1 MGTLLAVVFIVVPM
15 VELAV
20 IVAVADW
27 IGGLETIALLLAV
40 SFVGAVLAKREGL
53 GVYRRFRSA
62 LGRGE
67 IPSAEITDGFLVLFG
82 AALLLTPG
90 FVTDALGLLLL
101 APLTRS
107 YVKRH
112 VWKAASGW
120 VRRRSGI
127 PGSDRRARPAPK
139 QAQVVQVR
147 PSQADKGGKGGE
159 SGAREEG

>member
-1 MGTLLAVVFIVVPM
+1 MGSLLAVLFIGIPI

-27 IGGLETIALLLAV
+27 IGGLETIALLLAI
-40 SFVGAVLAKREGL
+40 SLAGAVLAKREGL

-62 LGRGE
+62 VVRGE
-67 IPSAEITDGFLVLFG
+67 IPSSEITDGFLVLFG

-90 FVTDALGLLLL
+90 FVTDAFGLILL
-101 APLTRS
+101 APFTRS

-120 VRRRSGI
+120 VKRRSEVSGRGK
-127 PGSDRRARPAPK
+127 PGRRPPK

-147 PSQADKGGKGGE
+147 PLQADEDGAGGE
-159 SGAREEG
+159 SKADEEA

>member
-1 MGTLLAVVFIVVPM
+1 MGTVLAVVFIVVPI

-40 SFVGAVLAKREGL
+40 SLAGAVLAKREGL

-67 IPSAEITDGFLVLFG
+67 VPSSEITDGFLVLFG

-90 FVTDALGLLLL
+90 FVTDALGLILL
-101 APLTRS
+101 APFTRP

-120 VRRRSGI
+120 VRRRSGVR
-127 PGSDRRARPAPK
+127 GSGSRGRRAPK
-139 QAQVVQVR
+139 QAQVVRVR
-147 PSQADKGGKGGE
+147 PSQAGSGGGSGE
-159 SGAREEG
+159 SGADEEA

>member
-1 MGTLLAVVFIVVPM
+1 MGTVLAVVFIVVPI

-40 SFVGAVLAKREGL
+40 SLAGAVLAKREGL

-107 YVKRH
+107 HVKRH

-120 VRRRSGI
+120 VRRRSGMS
-127 PGSDRRARPAPK
+127 GRGRRGRPAPK

-147 PSQADKGGKGGE
+147 PIQADKSGGDGE
-159 SGAREEG
+159 SGASEDG